1 MRLAAAVTRIHIAQD
16 TADGPSE
23 LLNGRLPIKTYLIT
37 DFPQPRKGWY
47 ETGIPHGTMRL

>member
-1 MRLAAAVTRIHIAQD
+1 MVAACGVTHPVS
-16 TADGPSE
+16 PSRT
-23 LLNGRLPIKTYLIT
+23 NVQAAPSAANDILIT

>member
-1 MRLAAAVTRIHIAQD
+1 LAYLISDANGIFRPEIIHPRRKI
-16 TADGPSE
+16 
-23 LLNGRLPIKTYLIT
+23 ILIT